1 MNNIYGQDG
10 AVSQFG
16 VAYRTLTY
24 RARTETAAIEGLMRE
39 IGKNCGDDVVL
50 RGGSVA
56 SWLDGMR
63 WKARAYYHE
72 AVA

>member
-1 MNNIYGQDG
+1 MTNIYGQDG

-16 VAYRTLTY
+16 VAYRTLSY
-24 RARTETAAIEGLMRE
+24 RGRTETAAIDGVMRE
-39 IGKNCGDDVVL
+39 IGRNCPEGIVL
-50 RGGSVA
+50 RGGAVS
-56 SWLDGMR
+56 SWRVGMR